1 MAKNVSAKMSKDM
14 IANIKNYS
22 NEVITLKD
30 FVESVRKSPGM
41 YIGSRGNKGLLNLI
55 REILQN
61 GLDELNKDR
70 SPCDKVFISF
80 DERTQTTIV
89 EDNGRGIPFGDIER
103 FFSKEH
109 TSSNYEKKPY
119 EYSSGLHGVGA
130 KVTNALSG
138 KFIVESYVLGEARRM
153 EYNEGYPWDKGEQVI
168 PNKENKQGTKII
180 FTPSKSGMGDTSI
193 TVNDAFTLVN
203 LILPLCKIGAVVIF
217 TGIDSNG
224 KQFTEKL
231 TNDDG
236 IMTYII
242 DNVKTPLVKPV
253 YLFRDNG
260 TIRGEIAFTYDVN
273 IGENGNVHDPAKMF
287 AFCNTCPTTMGTH
300 IDGFYEGICYFFT
313 NYMNK
318 IYLAKTDTIVSK
330 GNKKKKPNK
339 TLVKFDDVKYGLVS
353 VISAAHL
360 YPIFDGQSK
369 EKLSNDDVK
378 PFIKALVMDELS
390 EWAKANPNDLNKIC
404 RYLKDIADM
413 RNKADKERVNITK
426 KYNASSLTGLPSNVV
441 MPTGDWRKVPF
452 EMLFAEGESAA
463 GAMRNDRINAMQGYM
478 PLRGKILDAFKTPR
492 AKFLANPEVA
502 GMIAVILDGVKD
514 YDINQIGKK
523 PIPVDKI
530 KWDKIIIF
538 TDADNDGDHIAALLL
553 RFFIV
558 YMPELIL
565 AGKVYRLLPPL
576 YGMKIPGKATGKY
589 KRCNMKYFRDRIE
602 YTEFLQKSFVKKYDI
617 TTYDNKKI
625 SAANMTKFLYQNMDY
640 IFELEPVAANHS
652 IPPVVLEDILIL
664 RNEPFDKFS
673 KKLKKIYRFA
683 EITQS
688 NNTIIIKGSI
698 DGAIRTI
705 FLNKTLIK
713 ECKTVIELLE
723 QNESYVYRV
732 DGKPAGI
739 YTIMKLFDSM
749 NPSGVQRYKGLG
761 EMNGPKLFDSTLNPE
776 NRTIVRYTM
785 ENVLETIEKMKWV
798 KSNIRELL
806 NEVKVSRFDVMD

>member
-1 MAKNVSAKMSKDM
+1 MAKNVSDKLSKDM

-22 NEVITLKD
+22 KEVITLKD
-30 FVESVRKSPGM
+30 FVTSVRKNPGM
-41 YIGSRGNKGLLNLI
+41 YIGSTGNKGLINLI

-70 SPCDKVFISF
+70 SPCDKVAISF

-89 EDNGRGIPFGDIER
+89 EDNGRGIPFEDIER

-138 KFIVESYVLGEARRM
+138 KFIVETYVLGEARRF
-153 EYNEGYPWDKGEQVI
+153 EYDEGYPWKEGAKVI

-180 FTPSKSGMGDTSI
+180 FTPSKSAMGDTSI
-193 TVNDAFTLVN
+193 TVAEAFNLVN

-217 TGIDSNG
+217 TGIDSKG
-224 KQFTEKL
+224 KTFTEKL

-242 DNVKTPLVKPV
+242 DNVKSPLIKPV

-260 TIRGEIAFTYDVN
+260 TIRGEIAFTYDMN
-273 IGENGNVHDPAKMF
+273 IGENGNIHDPAKLF

-300 IDGFYEGICYFFT
+300 IDGFYEGICYYFT

-318 IYLAKTDTIVSK
+318 IYLAKTDTAASR
-330 GNKKKKPNK
+330 GKKKKPNK
-339 TLVKFDDVKYGLVS
+339 TVVKFDDVRYGLVS
-353 VISAAHL
+353 VISTAHL
-360 YPIFDGQSK
+360 YPVFDGQSK

-378 PFIKALVMDELS
+378 PFIKALVMDELDN
-390 EWAKANPNDLNKIC
+390 WAKANPNDLNKIC
-404 RYLKDIADM
+404 RYLKDIAEM
-413 RNKADKERVNITK
+413 RVKNDKERVNITK

-452 EMLFAEGESAA
+452 EILFAEGESAA
-463 GAMRNDRINAMQGYM
+463 GAMRNDRINTMQGYM
-478 PLRGKILDAFKTPR
+478 PLRGKILDAFNTPR
-492 AKFLANPEVA
+492 AKFLANPEIA

-514 YDINQIGKK
+514 YDINQVGKK

-538 TDADNDGDHIAALLL
+538 TDADNDGDHIAALML

-589 KRCNMKYFRDRIE
+589 KRHNMKYFKDRIE
-602 YTEFLQKSFVKKYDI
+602 YTEFLQRSFVKKYEI
-617 TTYDNKKI
+617 TTYDGMKI
-625 SAANMTKFLYQNMDY
+625 SPANLTKFLYNNIDY
-640 IFELEPVAANHS
+640 IFELEPVASNHS
-652 IPPVVLEDILIL
+652 IPPSVLEDILIL
-664 RNEPFDKFS
+664 RNEPFDSFA
-673 KKLKKIYRFA
+673 KKIKRVYRFA
-683 EITQS
+683 EVTQ
-688 NNTIIIKGSI
+688 NNGTIIIKGSI

-705 FLNKTLIK
+705 FLNQTLIK
-713 ECKTVIELLE
+713 ECKAVIELLE
-723 QNESYVYRV
+723 SNESYVYRM
-732 DGKPAGI
+732 DGQPVGI
-739 YTIMKLFDSM
+739 YQIMKAFDNM

-776 NRTIVRYTM
+776 NRTIIRYTM
-785 ENVLETIEKMKWV
+785 EDVMKTIERMKWV
-798 KSNIRELL
+798 KDNMRVLL
-806 NEVKVSRFDVMD
+806 SEIKVSRFDVMD